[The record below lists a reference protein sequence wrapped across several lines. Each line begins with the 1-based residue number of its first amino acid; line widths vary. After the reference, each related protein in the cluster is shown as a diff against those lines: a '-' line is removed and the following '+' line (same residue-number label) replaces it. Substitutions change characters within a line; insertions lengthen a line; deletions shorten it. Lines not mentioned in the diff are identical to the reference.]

1 MKKSVFSNNLF
12 AMMGKVIASP
22 LEYRIIVELNSKHTM
37 WDNTEM
43 NDYYMI
49 DLSNG
54 DELYDYIQVSS
65 DFGLREPLYCRC
77 YDWCN
82 VVKFIRRIKGNN
94 KLHRIYVETF

>member
-1 MKKSVFSNNLF
+1 MKKSEFTNNLF
-12 AMMGKVIASP
+12 TMIGKVIAKP
-22 LEYRIIVELNSKHTM
+22 LEYRIIVELNSKHSM

-65 DFGLREPLYCRC
+65 DFGLGEPLYCRC
-77 YDWCN
+77 NDWYN
-82 VVKFIRRIKGNN
+82 VVKFIRRIKENN
-94 KLHRIYVETF
+94 KLHKIYIETF